1 MELINKDIICTL
13 RFDNKEIQR
22 ILEWYEVV
30 KRDYEMGSIGLEEED
45 TELYNHIRILTGI
58 EVEEK
63 F

>member
-1 MELINKDIICTL
+1 VKLINKDIYCTL
-13 RFDNKEIQR
+13 RLNNKEIER

-45 TELYNHIRILTGI
+45 TELYNHIRMLTGI
-58 EVEEK
+58 EIEEK

>member
-1 MELINKDIICTL
+1 VELINKDIYCTL
-13 RFDNKEIQR
+13 RLNNKEIER

-30 KRDYEMGSIGLEEED
+30 KRDYEMGSIGLEEKD
-45 TELYNHIRILTGI
+45 TELYNHIRTLTGI

>member
-30 KRDYEMGSIGLEEED
+30 KRDYEMGSIGLEED